1 MLNFAKLP
9 QLRGAVKSAV
19 AERSTSEELRL
30 SDNDADSHY
39 PLILELPPLE
49 LREGDLRKSDPR
61 KRLPSERR
69 RSRNDRGRKI
79 AGVGLQRDLRA

>member
-1 MLNFAKLP
+1 MLLNFAKLP

-39 PLILELPPLE
+39 SLILELPLWSCV
-49 LREGDLRKSDPR
+49 RVTCVKAI
-61 KRLPSERR
+61 
-69 RSRNDRGRKI
+69 RGSGCQASAEEVETIVDEK
-79 AGVGLQRDLRA
+79 